1 MSNSRARR
9 GPFRRPRAIVTGGAG
24 FIGSH
29 LVDRLLAEGLD
40 VLVVDDLSTGWPQN
54 VAAQARLEQL
64 DIATAELERLFRAWH
79 PGVVFHLAAQASV
92 PLSVR
97 DPLRDLAVNV
107 VGTHRVSA
115 AARAAGAVRLVFV
128 SSGGAIYGETAR
140 RASEQTRPAPSSYYG
155 IHKLAAEG
163 HAGLAGLPC
172 VIARPSNVYGPR
184 QAAGLEGAVV
194 AAFLDQARQQG
205 SLRIHGDG
213 CQTRDFVHVRDAVG
227 ALWKLGQAESP
238 PGIWNVASGS
248 GITIRDLA
256 EVVEHSI
263 GRRLGREFGARRPG
277 DITQSA
283 ISSRRLRGLGWR
295 PIIELSAG
303 IAELVEMPVLEAPAG
318 THLMA
323 ANREGPNDRGQP
335 SDTR

>member
-1 MSNSRARR
+1 M
-9 GPFRRPRAIVTGGAG
+9 
-24 FIGSH
+24 
-29 LVDRLLAEGLD
+29 
-40 VLVVDDLSTGWPQN
+40 LVVDDLSSGRPQN

-64 DIATAELERLFRAWH
+64 DIVTAELGTLFRNWR

-115 AARAAGAVRLVFV
+115 AARNAGAERLVFV

-140 RASEQTRPAPSSYYG
+140 RASERTRPAPSSYYG
-155 IHKLAAEG
+155 IHKLAAES
-163 HAGLAGLPC
+163 HVALAGLPSA
-172 VIARPSNVYGPR
+172 IARPSNVYGPR
-184 QAAGLEGAVV
+184 QAAGLEGAVL
-194 AAFLDQARQQG
+194 AAFLDQARRQG
-205 SLRIHGDG
+205 SLTIHGDG

-248 GITIRDLA
+248 DITIRDLA
-256 EVVEHSI
+256 EVVERSI

-277 DITQSA
+277 DITRSA
-283 ISSRRLRGLGWR
+283 ISARRLRGLGWR
-295 PIIELSAG
+295 PMVGLSAG
-303 IAELVEMPVLEAPAG
+303 VAELVEMPALEAPTG
-318 THLMA
+318 SDEPPRA
-323 ANREGPNDRGQP
+323 A
-335 SDTR
+335 T

>member
-1 MSNSRARR
+1 VSQRSAHPRPSR
-9 GPFRRPRAIVTGGAG
+9 PPRAIVTGGAG

-29 LVDRLLAEGLD
+29 LVDRLVAEGLA
-40 VLVVDDLSTGWPQN
+40 VLVIDDLSSGRPQN

-64 DIATAELERLFRAWH
+64 DIVTAELGTLFRNWR

-107 VGTHRVSA
+107 VGTHKVSA
-115 AARAAGAVRLVFV
+115 AARSAGAERLVFV

-140 RASEQTRPAPSSYYG
+140 RASERTRPAPSSYYG

-163 HAGLAGLPC
+163 HVGLAGLPSA
-172 VIARPSNVYGPR
+172 IARPSNVYGPR

-194 AAFLDQARQQG
+194 AAFLDQARRQG

-227 ALWKLGQAESP
+227 ALWKLGQADSP

-256 EVVEHSI
+256 DVVERSI

-277 DITQSA
+277 DVTPSV

-303 IAELVEMPVLEAPAG
+303 IAELVEMPVLEAPAR
-318 THLMA
+318 T
-323 ANREGPNDRGQP
+323 
-335 SDTR
+335 T